1 VVRGAG
7 GGGGGVGATP
17 TESFCDLAIR
27 AQRHP
32 MATLSAADAAHP
44 VLFGLKLYELLTLV
58 GIVIGPIVA
67 VVITLITERW
77 RKTHDSQMRLLQA
90 LLTTRITPANDQWS
104 MAVNMVPIEFRH
116 HKEVIERWKDYVSID
131 DVESNGRRIVLKQN
145 AMIHAAAVA
154 MKIKITEGD
163 LQDTAYYSKGSTDR
177 DELVLKALSA
187 FPQIAQSTAR
197 SAEVAEA
204 ILKKMN

>member
-1 VVRGAG
+1 
-7 GGGGGVGATP
+7 
-17 TESFCDLAIR
+17 
-27 AQRHP
+27 

-116 HKEVIERWKDYVSID
+116 HKEVIERWKDYVSQVAIKPSSID